1 MTETREE
8 VKRRQRHLLE
18 LFESTDACLN
28 KLSDKDHALLE
39 LRVKNLKNRMAYHK
53 QSLERT
59 EYVVLVAGERNS
71 KKSTLLSLILGEQ
84 LLPDSFLGTSSIICE
99 LRYGI
104 THKIVAHFTDAD
116 PETGLHTKTIQLGQ
130 MAENSQQIFLQQIS
144 SFFLD
149 QDRQGCNKVEIFW
162 PNNLLK
168 ETIVI
173 VDSPAFDELYI
184 VDEKVKPYLSK
195 AFAVICVINSLAQQ
209 HMIEEP
215 IKKCRKVCLDQRR
228 ETSSIFPLF
237 LCNDWDQ
244 LSQREADSIKNHVIG
259 KLREYW
265 PELDP
270 DSQIIY
276 FSSLNALNDEKAP
289 KEFALLMD
297 GIKSSALLNIKATLQ
312 KQWRWLNFVISCMAY
327 HMKMVKD
334 LLVSDDLRLDKRLR
348 DVEKRLHSVEKEM
361 QGYFRKM
368 ADDAARVLSKHL
380 QTREVVEKFTSWTLD
395 DIPKTESS
403 WEVNEHFIQDA
414 FMKRLQNTIAAWE
427 DENHIL
433 SNTHISLVHF
443 SNQRLNKEKSLL
455 PLQYLENFVITDDAA
470 SESNICP
477 SSNDFGAAKKVLIGV
492 TSPIWVPVSLVV
504 VPIFGVMTL
513 KEKFKKRKDS
523 TKYVKDQQGFI
534 VKASREFLRH
544 ASKEQQL
551 SSIVKEQLKDAQDH
565 LTRASSRLRE
575 LTAAYK
581 MLYHQLRDET
591 RPKGKIKKSYGDLEE
606 MSVRVKEKLA
616 LFFIKEVQYMVISRN
631 DLEWDRGDQT
641 SHLGKGAF
649 ASVYR
654 GTFRIPRQREPAQ
667 VAVKLWNEE
676 LNESTAVGFL
686 SKTEALRAAD
696 IGPDEREGEKGT
708 QNIRGGKNAFSVM
721 RETREEVER
730 RQRHLLELFEST
742 DACLN
747 NLSDKDHA
755 LLELGVKNL
764 TNQMAYHKQSLE
776 RTEYVV
782 LVAGERDSKKS
793 RLLSL
798 IIGEQLLPD
807 SFLGTSSFICELRY
821 GTTHKLVAHFKD
833 ADPETGLHSKT
844 IQLEQMA
851 ENSQKIFLLQI
862 SFFLN
867 QDRQG
872 CNKVE
877 IFWPNNLLKERIVI
891 VDSPALDEKVFS
903 VLKETREEIKRRQ
916 RNLLELFESIDAC
929 LNELSDKD
937 YALLELGVKNL
948 KNQMAHHKQ
957 RLERTEYAVLVAG
970 ERDSKKSTL
979 LSLILGEQLLPDSFL
994 GTSSI
999 ICELRYGT
1007 THKLVAHFKEADP
1020 ETGLHSKTIQREEMA
1035 ENSQQIFLQQI
1046 SSFFPNQDRGIWKL
1060 LPLKR
1065 LTGDT
1070 ARVTKPKQRLNDR
1083 WYQSGYGKNEGI
1095 VIVDGPSIGKSP
1107 IEDEKLKV
1115 YLSEAF
1121 AVICVINSLAQQHVM
1136 EEPIKQSRK
1145 VCLDQQRETSSIFPL
1160 FLCNNW
1166 DQVSQEEADSIK
1178 NHVIG
1183 KLREYWPE
1191 LDPNSQIIYFSSPNA
1206 TNGEIDPVEFAL
1218 LMDGIKSSALLNIK
1232 ATLQRQWRWLN
1243 LVISRMAYHMK
1254 MIKDHISGDLRLD
1267 KRLCDIEKRLH
1278 SVEEEMQEHFRKLA
1292 DDAARVLSKHLQSRE
1307 VVEKFTSWTLDDIP
1321 KTESSWEVTEH
1332 FIQDAFTKRLQNTIA
1347 AWEDE
1352 NHILSYTHSCLVRFS
1367 NQRFEEGKSL
1377 LPLRY
1382 LENAVISDDP
1392 ASKSNICMSSNDFDA
1407 AKKVLIGVTSP
1418 IWVPVSVVLFP
1429 IFGVVRLKEE
1439 LKEMID
1445 STKYEKDTSSF
1456 IVKASRKFLRHATK
1470 EQELCSIVK
1479 ERLKDAQDYLTQ
1491 VSSRLRELV
1500 AADKMLYH
1508 QLRDETRPIEKIQK
1522 FYGDL
1527 EAMSVRLKEKLALFF
1542 IKEVQNMVIS
1552 RNDLEWDRG
1561 DQTSHLGIG
1570 VFATVYRGTF
1580 RIPRQRE
1587 PTQVAV
1593 KLWNKEL
1600 SESTAI
1606 GFLSK
1611 TETLRKLDFRFIV
1624 KFFGTALLRED
1635 GRWRVFH
1642 VMEMCE
1648 ENLMNHI
1655 LQNRKSIPALSVLC
1669 WAKDIAEAI
1678 EFIHSQGIV
1687 HRGLKLEKILLSQG
1701 NVIKVSGFRLPEEA
1715 KMITDMLTRTDA
1727 NLTPEG
1733 IPNKEY
1739 DDKAEEEEAKM
1750 LTDTLKGTKAYLAP
1764 EVILN
1769 KEYDNKADIYSFGIM
1784 LWEMWYG
1791 ERAFLEEGHALDK
1804 VVKGAT
1810 PSHVQDDMR
1819 PSTGW
1824 QNLMQRCWDGK
1835 PNNRPDAAECHKVLT
1850 RLSQKVYPP
1859 SP

>member
-1 MTETREE
+1 MNPKGVCNMSAPIDFEEIDDLERMVKITQAQGISLQGLQTLDQMRQRARKAYRISQEAFSVMTETREE

-686 SKTEALRAAD
+686 SKTEALR
-696 IGPDEREGEKGT
+696 
-708 QNIRGGKNAFSVM
+708 
-721 RETREEVER
+721 
-730 RQRHLLELFEST
+730 
-742 DACLN
+742 
-747 NLSDKDHA
+747 
-755 LLELGVKNL
+755 
-764 TNQMAYHKQSLE
+764 
-776 RTEYVV
+776 
-782 LVAGERDSKKS
+782 
-793 RLLSL
+793 
-798 IIGEQLLPD
+798 
-807 SFLGTSSFICELRY
+807 
-821 GTTHKLVAHFKD
+821 
-833 ADPETGLHSKT
+833 
-844 IQLEQMA
+844 
-851 ENSQKIFLLQI
+851 
-862 SFFLN
+862 
-867 QDRQG
+867 
-872 CNKVE
+872 
-877 IFWPNNLLKERIVI
+877 
-891 VDSPALDEKVFS
+891 
-903 VLKETREEIKRRQ
+903 
-916 RNLLELFESIDAC
+916 
-929 LNELSDKD
+929 
-937 YALLELGVKNL
+937 
-948 KNQMAHHKQ
+948 
-957 RLERTEYAVLVAG
+957 
-970 ERDSKKSTL
+970 
-979 LSLILGEQLLPDSFL
+979 
-994 GTSSI
+994 
-999 ICELRYGT
+999 
-1007 THKLVAHFKEADP
+1007 
-1020 ETGLHSKTIQREEMA
+1020 
-1035 ENSQQIFLQQI
+1035 
-1046 SSFFPNQDRGIWKL
+1046 
-1060 LPLKR
+1060 
-1065 LTGDT
+1065 
-1070 ARVTKPKQRLNDR
+1070 
-1083 WYQSGYGKNEGI
+1083 
-1095 VIVDGPSIGKSP
+1095 
-1107 IEDEKLKV
+1107 
-1115 YLSEAF
+1115 
-1121 AVICVINSLAQQHVM
+1121 
-1136 EEPIKQSRK
+1136 
-1145 VCLDQQRETSSIFPL
+1145 
-1160 FLCNNW
+1160 
-1166 DQVSQEEADSIK
+1166 
-1178 NHVIG
+1178 
-1183 KLREYWPE
+1183 
-1191 LDPNSQIIYFSSPNA
+1191 
-1206 TNGEIDPVEFAL
+1206 
-1218 LMDGIKSSALLNIK
+1218 
-1232 ATLQRQWRWLN
+1232 
-1243 LVISRMAYHMK
+1243 
-1254 MIKDHISGDLRLD
+1254 
-1267 KRLCDIEKRLH
+1267 
-1278 SVEEEMQEHFRKLA
+1278 
-1292 DDAARVLSKHLQSRE
+1292 
-1307 VVEKFTSWTLDDIP
+1307 
-1321 KTESSWEVTEH
+1321 
-1332 FIQDAFTKRLQNTIA
+1332 
-1347 AWEDE
+1347 
-1352 NHILSYTHSCLVRFS
+1352 
-1367 NQRFEEGKSL
+1367 
-1377 LPLRY
+1377 
-1382 LENAVISDDP
+1382 
-1392 ASKSNICMSSNDFDA
+1392 
-1407 AKKVLIGVTSP
+1407 
-1418 IWVPVSVVLFP
+1418 
-1429 IFGVVRLKEE
+1429 
-1439 LKEMID
+1439 
-1445 STKYEKDTSSF
+1445 
-1456 IVKASRKFLRHATK
+1456 
-1470 EQELCSIVK
+1470 
-1479 ERLKDAQDYLTQ
+1479 
-1491 VSSRLRELV
+1491 
-1500 AADKMLYH
+1500 
-1508 QLRDETRPIEKIQK
+1508 
-1522 FYGDL
+1522 
-1527 EAMSVRLKEKLALFF
+1527 
-1542 IKEVQNMVIS
+1542 
-1552 RNDLEWDRG
+1552 
-1561 DQTSHLGIG
+1561 
-1570 VFATVYRGTF
+1570 
-1580 RIPRQRE
+1580 
-1587 PTQVAV
+1587 
-1593 KLWNKEL
+1593 
-1600 SESTAI
+1600 
-1606 GFLSK
+1606 
-1611 TETLRKLDFRFIV
+1611 KLDFRFIV